1 MTHAKKLDQT
11 WLEWNAEHGS
21 GGDSNWNKPEQG
33 KDGKWYQYNG
43 SMPAG
48 QQWREAP
55 APPTA
60 PLTKDLQDLGL
71 LHLTL
76 YPNYYVSS
84 PKASPNA
91 DFSMDPRGN
100 LIYNRYLQYQGA
112 ELPGG
117 VRELSGI
124 AQGGELDA
132 TERKRVLGSMG
143 LTDAAG
149 GAGDPYAGA
158 REARAAR
165 AAAIAEAMNAI
176 DIQTLRQK
184 AALAGA
190 QFAAPT
196 DTGGYFPQLG
206 PNSPLVRSGLADPM
220 RFTPTPY
227 NAQVGGDQAASD
239 LAMLRSLAGVG

>member
-1 MTHAKKLDQT
+1 MFVGVSGARPYRELTTYVRDRLVDRIQT
-11 WLEWNAEHGS
+11 LPGAGEVALLGFTDPNLRVWL
-21 GGDSNWNKPEQG
+21 K
-33 KDGKWYQYNG
+33 
-43 SMPAG
+43 
-48 QQWREAP
+48 RE
-55 APPTA
+55 
-60 PLTKDLQDLGL
+60 KMRDLQITVDD
-71 LHLTL
+71 
-76 YPNYYVSS
+76 VV
-84 PKASPNA
+84 NA
-91 DFSMDPRGN
+91 IST
-100 LIYNRYLQYQGA
+100 QHS